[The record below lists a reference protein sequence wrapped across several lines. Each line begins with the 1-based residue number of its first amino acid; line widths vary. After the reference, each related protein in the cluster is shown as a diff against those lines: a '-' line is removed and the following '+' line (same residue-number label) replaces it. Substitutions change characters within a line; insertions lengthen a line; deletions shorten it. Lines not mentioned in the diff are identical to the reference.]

1 MYKTLA
7 TKYRPRTFEEV
18 CGNDITVKILNKIVE
33 SGNYKNAYLF
43 AGDSGCGKTTC
54 ARIFA
59 NKINNGLGEPI
70 EIDAASNNGV
80 DSVRAII
87 ETANQRSLV
96 GEYKIL
102 IIDECQSITIQGW
115 QAFLKGIEETP
126 KYTIFI
132 FCTTEPNK
140 IPQTILNRVQ
150 RYNISKIPAKEIK
163 ERLMYVCRQE
173 GFTNYEKTCELISKL
188 SQGCMR
194 DALTYLDKCS
204 DYSKDLNINNTKDIL
219 GNINFETMF
228 RLTWAL
234 QDKKIEDILSI
245 CDDLVINS
253 KDLRQ
258 FIDLY
263 MSFILDLMKFSIFNN
278 ISITGIP
285 EYLATA
291 DNAVVQFTVGKTPK
305 EFFNSLLERLLILK
319 QQIKYDTSYVNTI
332 EATFIDFCGKQ

>member
-18 CGNDITVKILNKIVE
+18 CGNNITVKILNKIVE

-87 ETANQRSLV
+87 ETASQRSLV

-102 IIDECQSITIQGW
+102 IIDECQAITIQGW

-163 ERLMYVCRQE
+163 DRLMYVCQQE

-204 DYSKDLNINNTKDIL
+204 DYSKDLDINNTKDIL

-234 QDKKIEDILSI
+234 QDKKVDDVLSI
-245 CDDLVINS
+245 CDDLVNNS

-285 EYLATA
+285 EYLATT
-291 DNAVVQFTVGKTPK
+291 DNAVVQFTVGKSPK
-305 EFFNSLLERLLILK
+305 ELFNSLLEKLLVLK

-332 EATFIDFCGKQ
+332 EATFIDFCRK

>member
-18 CGNDITVKILNKIVE
+18 CGNNITVKILNKIVE

-87 ETANQRSLV
+87 ETASQRSLI

-102 IIDECQSITIQGW
+102 IIDECQAITIQGW

-163 ERLMYVCRQE
+163 DRLAYVCQQE
-173 GFTNYEKTCELISKL
+173 GFVNYEKTCELISKL

-204 DYSKDLNINNTKDIL
+204 DYSKDLNIDNTKDIL
-219 GNINFETMF
+219 GNVNFETMF
-228 RLTWAL
+228 KLTWAL
-234 QDKKIEDILSI
+234 QDKKVDEVLSI
-245 CDDLVINS
+245 CDDLVNNS

-291 DNAVVQFTVGKTPK
+291 DNAVVQFTVEKSPR
-305 EFFNSLLERLLILK
+305 EFFNSLLEKLLTLK

-332 EATFIDFCGKQ
+332 EATFIDFCRKQ